1 MDGDRDPRLPP
12 PLSFTRSAPSKP
24 AYQISNDISQKA
36 DGRRHPRVISLSA
49 YCIRALSSVEIHNL
63 PDLES
68 FWTRH
73 SYNSTSMKKAVIDLL
88 PFIPRSLLGIPERKK
103 SQRPGGTLDSTENM
117 SVEPYIG
124 TIHPQL
130 WGLLNALIIPS
141 TLPPILRYFSL
152 SLVDEHVPFLQISP
166 ILSTP
171 TLSLLTHVSFSATE
185 TRSQITDDSLLQ
197 LRTLACL
204 TVLNL
209 AATPINSRGILRL
222 LGSMRAM
229 LPSKASPWRLRVLDL
244 RRTFVDDDILFGNN
258 SGPGLNAL
266 PMLCAIGKFGILGF
280 SAWSLTLS

>member
-12 PLSFTRSAPSKP
+12 PLSFTRSASSSKP
-24 AYQISNDISQKA
+24 AYQISDGVSQKV

-49 YCIRALSSVEIHNL
+49 YCIRALSLVEIHNL

-68 FWTRH
+68 FWTRR
-73 SYNSTSMKKAVIDLL
+73 SYDSTSMKKAVIDLL
-88 PFIPRSLLGIPERKK
+88 PFIPRPLLGIPENKK
-103 SQRPGGTLDSTENM
+103 LQKESLPGSTLNATEDI

-152 SLVDEHVPFLQISP
+152 SLVDEHVPSLQISP

-171 TLSLLTHVSFSATE
+171 TLSLLTYVSFSSME
-185 TRSQITDDSLLQ
+185 SRSQITDDSLLQ

-204 TVLNL
+204 TVLGL
-209 AATPINSRGILRL
+209 AATPITSRGILRL

-244 RRTFVDDDILFGNN
+244 RRTFVDDDILFGNS

-266 PMLCAIGKFGILGF
+266 PMLCAIGKF
-280 SAWSLTLS
+280 